1 MNNNDN
7 LMDNLKSDLYEI
19 YLNLK
24 DSLSM
29 DKIDN
34 ETDKDISI
42 STDIHKLVKYI
53 KNNIND
59 ILQEKNLKNENNNN
73 ISEKEIIR
81 QLESYI
87 RKLES
92 DIKYHLKMH
101 YQNQIYRDSLI
112 IKIKAYMQI
121 EEDYEN
127 LREKV
132 RYDEGKFLEN
142 DRKDN
147 EIIILR
153 RENSNIKK
161 EINKIKDK
169 YRNMEQLEEKYKQ
182 LQKIH
187 IKDEENIKNLNLK
200 IEQLK
205 EKIAK
210 LEEEMNT
217 TKNTYSQKTLKYRN
231 GIIIRDNIFNAN
243 NNFFTAKISLDKN
256 NTKSTSNNSKKG
268 ENNHRQYMYIFNN
281 ESKQFKNRT
290 MKILDTYNSLL
301 NSDSYN
307 NNIISQIKS
316 NVYKSVKKRKSNS
329 ISLRAK
335 SKETSELLNKCS
347 SNKDIS
353 NYAGYTKSIFMRR
366 FNQNMTNYKFH
377 LSNNS
382 VKSKHSKE
390 KKSNKNNIIY
400 EHSALNIL
408 NIHGKYKI

>member
-59 ILQEKNLKNENNNN
+59 ILQEKNLKNENNN

-217 TKNTYSQKTLKYRN
+217 TKNIYSQKTLKYRN
-231 GIIIRDNIFNAN
+231 GINMRDNIFNAK
-243 NNFFTAKISLDKN
+243 NNFFTTKISLDKY

-335 SKETSELLNKCS
+335 SKVTSELLNKCS

-353 NYAGYTKSIFMRR
+353 NYAG
-366 FNQNMTNYKFH
+366 
-377 LSNNS
+377 
-382 VKSKHSKE
+382 
-390 KKSNKNNIIY
+390 
-400 EHSALNIL
+400 
-408 NIHGKYKI
+408 